1 MSNIKSEFYKTLN
14 NIVADDRL
22 SNEEIYIINDYLGR
36 LEATIKELEQENKQL
51 KEEIENIKDFN
62 NKLQA
67 SKDRLDKDDYN
78 LAHILTE
85 LEKWFKKEKQ
95 IAEQN
100 ITESKKWLEIEEQKL
115 VAKSDIHTG
124 KIIRRYMQYGLNKI
138 QELKEKYK

>member
-1 MSNIKSEFYKTLN
+1 MKNEIKIITLGDIFKN
-14 NIVADDRL
+14 L
-22 SNEEIYIINDYLGR
+22 ETEEKAFKLLNYITNLQ
-36 LEATIKELEQENKQL
+36 KENKQL

-85 LEKWFKKEKQ
+85 LEEWLKEHIEICKHNAN
-95 IAEQN
+95 I
-100 ITESKKWLEIEEQKL
+100 ITEGSIEKKRLNYR
-115 VAKSDIHTG
+115 A
-124 KIIRRYMQYGLNKI
+124 IIYEDTLDKI